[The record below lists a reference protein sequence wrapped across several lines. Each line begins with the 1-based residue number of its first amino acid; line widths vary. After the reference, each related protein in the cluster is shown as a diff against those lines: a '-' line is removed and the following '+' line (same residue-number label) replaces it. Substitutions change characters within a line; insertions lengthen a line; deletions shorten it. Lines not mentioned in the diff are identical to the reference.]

1 MRILHKWQGEMSVLV
16 IARLSREGTIMRRS
30 SINAKVL
37 HCCAIYL
44 HYEYKSCI
52 FSIK

>member
-1 MRILHKWQGEMSVLV
+1 MRNWHKWQGRWAFFRVAL
-16 IARLSREGTIMRRS
+16 LSREGTIMRRS

-44 HYEYKSCI
+44 RYEYKLCI
-52 FSIK
+52 FFIK